1 MHKKIQN
8 PVQNLRRSV
17 LQNYLKAFRQKQK
30 LFLQNTLSYIR
41 KRVLNAPLLG
51 ATIKCCVRFKQ
62 NRKIQKLSDEKHI
75 GLISENLAKKKEKVE
90 KEK

>member
-1 MHKKIQN
+1 M
-8 PVQNLRRSV
+8 
-17 LQNYLKAFRQKQK
+17 
-30 LFLQNTLSYIR
+30 QNTLSYIC

-75 GLISENLAKKKEKVE
+75 GLISENSAKKKRKSRERKMKNVFGLGYILLHKSANQGE
-90 KEK
+90 IY

>member
-1 MHKKIQN
+1 MC
-8 PVQNLRRSV
+8 
-17 LQNYLKAFRQKQK
+17 
-30 LFLQNTLSYIR
+30 

-75 GLISENLAKKKEKVE
+75 GLISENSAKKKRKCRERKMKNVFGLGYILLHKSANQGE
-90 KEK
+90 IY